1 MAPCQTD
8 LRKTSCELTYG
19 GNVATCVTAHLLEI
33 TGMLDLLDD
42 GGGNL
47 TNKMYVS
54 DHVGKPVQIIP
65 V

>member
-1 MAPCQTD
+1 
-8 LRKTSCELTYG
+8 
-19 GNVATCVTAHLLEI
+19 
-33 TGMLDLLDD
+33 MLDLLDD